1 MTIIG
6 NDDKAHIPLG
16 IPAANKQSPIL
27 MAMECPVI
35 LLDQTFVVLTKHKLL
50 PSVYATR
57 EIKEDG
63 LMYSGP
69 THAIIRFLKHGKEDV
84 FSCMKDLKDILGE

>member
-27 MAMECPVI
+27 MAMEYPVI
-35 LLDQTFVVLTKHKLL
+35 LLDQTFVVLTIHKLL

-84 FSCMKDLKDILGE
+84 FSCMKNLKDILGE

>member
-27 MAMECPVI
+27 MAMEYPVI

-57 EIKEDG
+57 EIRGWLDVQWTDSCYHTIFETWQG
-63 LMYSGP
+63 RCIFLYERLERY
-69 THAIIRFLKHGKEDV
+69 IR
-84 FSCMKDLKDILGE
+84 